1 MSDTPKQPKY
11 YKELLQIP
19 VWTAAIS
26 FIIGT
31 FLFGLYKVDNHNEK
45 ILIIGFYYVS
55 FAFFINLVVFLI
67 MVILSFIFRN
77 HQTEILKYASIQLTN
92 IPIVILYLFLI
103 FSN

>member
-1 MSDTPKQPKY
+1 MNDIVKQPKY

-19 VWTAAIS
+19 VWTAAVS

-31 FLFGLYKVDNHNEK
+31 LLFGLHMVNIRNDG
-45 ILIIGFYYVS
+45 ILFIGFFYVLI
-55 FAFFINLVVFLI
+55 AIIINLIVLVI
-67 MVILSFIFRN
+67 MVTLSFIYRN
-77 HQTEILKYASIQLTN
+77 HQTEILKYASILLIN